1 MKKKI
6 ILILV
11 ICLVVVLLIPIPSQ
25 LKDGGSVQYNAI
37 LYQITDYHR
46 INMPDG
52 YIEGIG
58 IKILGLEVFNNS
70 KVIRDTDNPRTVITS
85 DDDNSDVKPNGQ
97 DYFNGKVLDINDDSI
112 KVKCLDVTKGDVTE
126 GTELNVTKNIVSAN
140 GVPSIK
146 VGDTI
151 RVVYTGIRETYPPQ
165 LQTVFAIYLVDES
178 GKVIPNQ

>member
-1 MKKKI
+1 MKKKFI
-6 ILILV
+6 IIVLICILAILI
-11 ICLVVVLLIPIPSQ
+11 IPIPSQ
-25 LKDGGSVQYNAI
+25 LNDGGSVQYTAI

-52 YIEGIG
+52 YTEGVG
-58 IKILGLEVFNNS
+58 VKILGLEVFNNS
-70 KVIRDTDNPRTVITS
+70 KVIGDTDNPHSVITS
-85 DDDNSDVKPNGQ
+85 DDDNSDVKGGEQ
-97 DYFNGKVLDINDDSI
+97 DYFNGEVLAINDNSI

-126 GTELNVTKNIVSAN
+126 GTELNVTKDVVSAN

-178 GKVIPNQ
+178 GKVIP